1 MSDSDKII
9 NDCRFDFNTTVHGD
23 LLASNLTTEG
33 DVTVKSISAKESF
46 SVKRKVDV
54 NENDIIVNG
63 FTGAAGYDLTTRGK
77 ISINLNGNR
86 LSNVKCPEKDFQPVP
101 ANYIRTPEYYFC
113 SLQDGARIE
122 WKRGQ
127 KLPLIG
133 PSRLVYQSSRIN
145 EFIRFVSF
153 EENKTRTQVKINLS
167 GTTGLQMLAK
177 GVYIINVG
185 VGKRWGWNNGYG
197 GDYCL
202 AVPLGKEYSE
212 SSTFSRGGYYAST
225 AVGTAIHIRKESTNP
240 DGPFSSS
247 DTELMKTLLEVRYKG
262 GDYVDKSAL
271 STLYFGVL
279 VYPEIGG

>member
-46 SVKRKVDV
+46 SVKRNVDV

-63 FTGAAGYDLTTRGK
+63 FTGAAGYDLTTQGK

-86 LSNVKCPEKDFQPVP
+86 LSNVKRPEKDSQPVP

-122 WKRGQ
+122 WKQGQ

-133 PSRLVYQSSRIN
+133 PSRLVYQSSRID

-153 EENKTRTQVKINLS
+153 EEDKTKNQVKINLS

-240 DGPFSSS
+240 AGPFSSS
-247 DTELMKTLLEVRYKG
+247 DTELMKTLLEVRYKS
-262 GDYVDKSAL
+262 GDYSAL